1 MAELAFECLGA
12 RPDPY
17 AAAPTMVFRL
27 RITEAGDD
35 QVHAIAL
42 RCQLRIEPQRRGY
55 GPVETPLLAD
65 LFGTP
70 DRWGDT
76 LKPLQFAAV
85 AVMVPGFS
93 GSTEIDLPV
102 PCSYDMEVAAHKYF
116 ASLEEG
122 EIPLLLL
129 FSGTVFRRGTNGFA
143 VQQVSWDCEARHRLP
158 VSTWREL
165 MDRYFPG
172 AGWLRL
178 SRETITALQLFKAD
192 KALATWDDVVGA
204 LLMGVRL

>member
-1 MAELAFECLGA
+1 MTELAFECLGA

-35 QVHAIAL
+35 PVHAIAL

-55 GPVETPLLAD
+55 GPAETPLLAD